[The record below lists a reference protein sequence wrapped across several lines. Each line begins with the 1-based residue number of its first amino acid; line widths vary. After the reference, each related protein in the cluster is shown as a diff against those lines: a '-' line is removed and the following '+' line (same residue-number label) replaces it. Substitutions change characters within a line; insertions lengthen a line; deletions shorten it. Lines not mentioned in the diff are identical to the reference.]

1 MGEVLSDGLIIP
13 ALLLAIA
20 AFAVP
25 RFMARLLPEGVTPLM
40 VNAFLSTLTLIA
52 VSGVFFWGLYLWQGL
67 QVAQLAEQGLAANLV
82 FFGRLALLSGLIWA
96 PIMILSVAGLPR
108 KWVHATW

>member
-1 MGEVLSDGLIIP
+1 MREVLSDGLLLP

-20 AFAVP
+20 AFVVP
-25 RFMARLLPEGVTPLM
+25 RFMARMLPEGVTPLM
-40 VNAFLSTLTLIA
+40 VNAFLSTLILIA
-52 VSGVFFWGLYLWQGL
+52 VSGILFWCLYLWQGL
-67 QVAQLAEQGLAANLV
+67 QAEQLADQGLAANLV